1 MRHVGLGIILFLCN
15 LLFLCNPCVAEPVTL
30 DNPLYA
36 EVFIPS
42 ADKRL
47 TKLSGQ
53 LIWYDQEQFGLKI
66 GPEDRTLQWSEIT
79 PTSAFALR
87 QRLIDKSRA
96 DQWLALGEWGWNL
109 GAREQAKIALR
120 QAIKLDSGLKKRA
133 DAIMTVSTELSP
145 TTADS
150 GELIQTN
157 DGPSPVA
164 QPVQKRG
171 AKVPRIQYTPAT
183 PEQTAAALKRI
194 RDQQQ
199 HVEQRLGLNL
209 TEFETDHFIIFTDWD
224 PREHDFLR
232 KNLEEAYRVVSRHF
246 DMSPKDNI
254 FVGKLPVYMFARFSD
269 FSRFAQTID
278 TFAVSRQV
286 AGYYRGHDDGQG
298 HLVMWKPD
306 GSLTGSMDIQQ
317 AERLWGYVLVHEF
330 THAFLARYRTNEFIP
345 RWLNEGI
352 AEVIASGVFPYP
364 EKYRTAKLFAQNR
377 VDVMPLFDDE
387 VMPNGQLYPV
397 MQTMVELL
405 IKTNRKSFI
414 ALIDDI
420 KDGMEPEEALQKHYN
435 VGYKEFAQAWREW
448 ASKQTVR

>member
-1 MRHVGLGIILFLCN
+1 MRHVSLGIILFLCS
-15 LLFLCNPCVAEPVTL
+15 LCVAEPVTL

-36 EVFIPS
+36 EVFVPS
-42 ADKRL
+42 SGTRP
-47 TKLSGQ
+47 TKLTGQ
-53 LIWYDQEQFGLKI
+53 LIWYDNDQFALKV
-66 GPEDRTLQWSEIT
+66 GREDRTLQWSDIT
-79 PTSAFALR
+79 PTSAFVLR
-87 QRLIDKSRA
+87 QRLIDKSSA
-96 DQWLALGEWGWNL
+96 EQWLALGEWGWRL
-109 GAREQAKIALR
+109 GAKEQAKVALL
-120 QAIKLDSGLKKRA
+120 QAVRLDPGLKTRA
-133 DAIMTVSTELSP
+133 DVIMTDSPSSSTETSP
-145 TTADS
+145 TTTPA
-150 GELIQTN
+150 GELIRTG
-157 DGPSPVA
+157 DDLTPVP
-164 QPVQKRG
+164 QPTRKKG
-171 AKVPRIQYTPAT
+171 AKVDRIQYTPAT
-183 PEQTAAALKRI
+183 AEQTAAAMKRI

-199 HVEQRLGLNL
+199 QIEQRLGLNL
-209 TEFETDHFIIFTDWD
+209 TEFETDHFIVFTDWD

-232 KNLEEAYRVVSRHF
+232 KNLEEAYRVVSRQF

-269 FSRFAQTID
+269 FSRFAQMID

-286 AGYYRGHDDGQG
+286 AGYYRGHEDGQG

-306 GSLTGSMDIQQ
+306 GSLTGSMDIKE

-352 AEVIASGVFPYP
+352 AEVIASSVFPYP

-387 VMPNGQLYPV
+387 VMPGGHLYPV

-405 IKTNRKSFI
+405 IKTNRKKFI

-420 KDGMEPEEALQKHYN
+420 KDGIEPEQALRTHYK
-435 VGYKEFAQAWREW
+435 VGYVEFVEVWREW
-448 ASKQTVR
+448 ASKQNVR